1 MSADDQQERLKIEG
15 WILGFVDGEGCFSI
29 SIYRNG
35 TTRNSWQ
42 IFHEFVVTQ
51 GEKSI
56 ESLEIL
62 RNFFKCGNI
71 YVNRRYDNHKENLYR
86 YCVRSLKDLQQKIIP
101 FFEQNRLKTS
111 KSEDFEKFVSVIRM
125 IANKSH
131 CSDEGLQNIA
141 KIIQTM
147 NRKVPSKF
155 LASSETIRQEL
166 NTTKI

>member
-1 MSADDQQERLKIEG
+1 MSADNQQERLKVEG
-15 WILGFVDGEGCFSI
+15 WILGFVDGEGCFAI
-29 SIYRNG
+29 SIYKNG
-35 TTRNSWQ
+35 TTRNGWQ

-71 YVNRRYDNHKENLYR
+71 YVNHRNDNHKENLYR
-86 YCVRSLKDLQQKIIP
+86 YCVRSLKDLQEKIIP
-101 FFEQNRLKTS
+101 FFERNRLKTS
-111 KSEDFEKFVSVIRM
+111 KSADFEKFASVIRM
-125 IANKSH
+125 IADKSH
-131 CSDEGLQNIA
+131 YSDEGLRSIA
-141 KIIQTM
+141 KILQTM

-155 LASSETIRQEL
+155 LASSETIRQKL